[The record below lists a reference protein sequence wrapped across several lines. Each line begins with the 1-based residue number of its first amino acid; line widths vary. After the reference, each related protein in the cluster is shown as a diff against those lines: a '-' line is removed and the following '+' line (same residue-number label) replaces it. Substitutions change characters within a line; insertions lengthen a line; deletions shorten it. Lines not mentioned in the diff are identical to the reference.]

1 MTDLRQA
8 ALEQQQAEPVATMKM
23 LHTYGD
29 TTPPQRKP
37 LTDEQILDLIKN
49 CPKEDH
55 EVAGW
60 VVRQRLIWCRAVE
73 AAHGIG
79 ENK

>member
-1 MTDLRQA
+1 VAKLFGTLPVYDA
-8 ALEQQQAEPVATMKM
+8 A
-23 LHTYGD
+23 
-29 TTPPQRKP
+29 PPQRKP

-60 VVRQRLIWCRAVE
+60 IVRQRLIWCRAIE
-73 AAHGIG
+73 AAHGIKEG
-79 ENK
+79 A